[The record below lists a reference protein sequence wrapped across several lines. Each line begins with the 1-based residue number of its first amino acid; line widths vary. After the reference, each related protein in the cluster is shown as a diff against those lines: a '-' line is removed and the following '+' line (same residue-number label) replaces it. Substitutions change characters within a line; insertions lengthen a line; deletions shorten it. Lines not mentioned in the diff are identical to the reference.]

1 MVKII
6 NKRGSIGIAAEVFSN
21 IAGDAATRCFGVKG
35 MVRQENGFWKL
46 LRRESMNKGVVV
58 SFDDGDNTV
67 SIALHIGVD
76 QGVNLAALGKSIIN
90 EVSYKVSRATGVTV
104 KRVDVHVDAMLIG

>member
-6 NKRGSIGIAAEVFSN
+6 NKRGSIGVAADVFSN

-46 LRRESMNKGVVV
+46 LRRESMKKGVVV

-67 SIALHIGVD
+67 SIALHIGVGP
-76 QGVNLAALGKSIIN
+76 GVNLAALGRSIMG
-90 EVSYKVSRATGVTV
+90 EVSYKVSAATGVEV
-104 KRVDVHVDAMLIG
+104 KRVDVHVDAMLAE

>member
-6 NKRGSIGIAAEVFSN
+6 NKRGSFCIAAEVFST
-21 IAGDAATRCFGVKG
+21 IAGDAATRCFGVRG

-46 LRRESMNKGVVV
+46 LRRESMRKGVAV

-67 SIALHIGVD
+67 SIALHIGVGP
-76 QGVNLAALGKSIIN
+76 GVNLAALGTSIMG
-90 EVSYKVSRATGVTV
+90 EVSYKVAAATGVEV
-104 KRVDVHVDAMLIG
+104 KRVDVHVDAMPAE